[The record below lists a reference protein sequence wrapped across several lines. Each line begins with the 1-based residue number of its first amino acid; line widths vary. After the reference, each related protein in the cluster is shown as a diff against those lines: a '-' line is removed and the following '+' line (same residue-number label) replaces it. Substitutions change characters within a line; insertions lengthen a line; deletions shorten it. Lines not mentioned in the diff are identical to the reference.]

1 MKRRITPHKTLACIL
16 IKAQIMMVSDC
27 KPINRKCLDPFHD
40 FSQIRAMAQ
49 DSFSDVFV
57 AINILNI
64 KDMRF
69 YQLTSIEL
77 EEFIPPTISCNRTTV
92 KRWEI

>member
-16 IKAQIMMVSDC
+16 IKAQIIMVSDRESV
-27 KPINRKCLDPFHD
+27 NRKCLDPFRD

-49 DSFSDVFV
+49 NSFSDVFV
-57 AINILNI
+57 TINILNI

-69 YQLTSIEL
+69 FQLTSIEPKKL
-77 EEFIPPTISCNRTTV
+77 IPSATPCNRTTV
-92 KRWEI
+92 KRRKI